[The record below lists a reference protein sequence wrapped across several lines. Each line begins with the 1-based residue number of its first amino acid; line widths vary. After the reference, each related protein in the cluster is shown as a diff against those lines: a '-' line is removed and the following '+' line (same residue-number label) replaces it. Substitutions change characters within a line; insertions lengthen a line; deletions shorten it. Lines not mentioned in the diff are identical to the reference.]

1 MWLLESIYDDVRY
14 ALRMMRSSAGLTAV
28 AILSL
33 ALGIG
38 TTMAIFS
45 VMYALILKPLP
56 VAHPEQLVDV
66 LERADGFDGHSYPE
80 WKELQK
86 RQDIFS
92 GVFAYNYLDTD
103 FKLAEGQEEQKVDGV
118 YVTGD
123 YFTTLGVPAI
133 LGRTLVAS
141 DDQPGAAPVCV
152 IGYGLWRRMYGGSP
166 SAIGR
171 MLVIDGHGFQVVGV
185 APRWFFGV
193 DVGDMLEVFAPLEAE
208 RTFKDYQVQWGRH
221 TPSLDSRATLLGI
234 VGRLKPGVSMSQAD
248 ARLRI
253 LGREVYKAL
262 PSIIDDKTGRPY
274 AMGTF
279 MGRAMPNGTSVP
291 RDTWSETVELLLTMA
306 AAVLLIA
313 CTNLG
318 NLLLARATRRQGEI
332 ATRLALGATRWR
344 LIRQLLTESVALA
357 AAGAAAGLIAAHWG
371 SEMLLSAI
379 SWPDAPTVL
388 DLSWDWE
395 LAAFAVGTT
404 LVCAL
409 LFGPAPAMRATRISL
424 YSAMHNS
431 SSGSATGRIGNRFSN
446 GVLIVAQVTL
456 SMALLVSAGLLVR
469 TLEALLAKDPGYDA
483 KNVLIVGPGTEVSG
497 ESAARQEL
505 VGEELLEN
513 FRALPGVISA
523 SRTAVDSNATV
534 STAIIPQQGGGEFGL
549 RTYQIV
555 VSPGFFQT
563 RRTPMLA
570 GRDFDTADNQASIP
584 VVILSEEAAKE
595 FFPGRNPI
603 GLRYRE
609 KYSGADEQEYSVE
622 VVGVV
627 KDIEYQRPSDTPLRI
642 VYQPVAQCPSCS
654 LGSYELRYAGS
665 LRDLTKRVKSAAEGV
680 DPHLALNFHL
690 LSNEINSVVKRN
702 RVTALLAAFFGLL
715 TAALAMIG
723 VYGVTS
729 YATAQRTREIGVR
742 MALGAQPRNVFR
754 MILGETV
761 AVVLVGVALGVA
773 AGFGAAQ
780 MIRGMLW
787 GVTANDPLSFAGAA
801 CVMMVVAGIAA
812 LLPARRASKA
822 DPMVALR
829 TE

>member
-1 MWLLESIYDDVRY
+1 MRLIESIYEDIRY

-28 AILSL
+28 AVLSL

-38 TTMAIFS
+38 TTVAIFS

-56 VAHPEQLVDV
+56 VMHPEQLVDV
-66 LERADGFDGHSYPE
+66 LERSDGFDGHSYPE

-103 FKLAEGQEEQKVDGV
+103 FKLMEGQEEQRVDGA

-133 LGRTLVAS
+133 LGRTLVAA

-152 IGYGLWRRMYGGSP
+152 IGYGLWKRMYGGSR
-166 SAIGR
+166 SVIGR

-193 DVGDMLEVFAPLEAE
+193 DVGDAIEEVFAPLEAE
-208 RTFKDYQVQWGRH
+208 RTFKDYQMQWGRH
-221 TPSLDSRATLLGI
+221 TPPLDSPATLSFI
-234 VGRLKPGVSMSQAD
+234 VGRLKPGVSVSQAD

-253 LGREVYKAL
+253 LGREVYNAL
-262 PSIIDDKTGRPY
+262 PPHIDDRTGRPFPM
-274 AMGTF
+274 ALS
-279 MGRAMPNGTSVP
+279 GRAVPNGLSIA
-291 RDTWSETVELLLTMA
+291 RETWSETVVLLLTMA
-306 AAVLLIA
+306 AALLLIA

-357 AAGAAAGLIAAHWG
+357 AAGAVAGLIAAHWG

-379 SWPDAPTVL
+379 SWPDEPTVL
-388 DLSWDWE
+388 DLSWDWK
-395 LAAFAVGTT
+395 LVAFAVGTT
-404 LVCAL
+404 LLCAL
-409 LFGPAPAMRATRISL
+409 LFGLAPAVRATRISL

-431 SSGSATGRIGNRFSN
+431 SSGSATGKIRNRFSN
-446 GVLIVAQVTL
+446 RVLIVAQVTL
-456 SMALLVSAGLLVR
+456 SMALLASAGLLVR
-469 TLEALLAKDPGYDA
+469 TLEALMAKDPGYDA
-483 KNVLIVGPGTEVSG
+483 KNVLTVGPGTAVSS
-497 ESAARQEL
+497 ENAARQEL

-523 SRTAVDSNATV
+523 SRSAVDSNAMDT
-534 STAIIPQQGGGEFGL
+534 TAIIPQPGGSEFRL
-549 RTYQIV
+549 HIYQII

-563 RRTPMLA
+563 RRTPILM
-570 GRDFDTADNQASIP
+570 GRDFGAGDNKGSIS

-595 FFPGRNPI
+595 FFAGKNPV
-603 GLRYRE
+603 GLRFQE
-609 KYSGADEQEYSVE
+609 KNVGVDGQEHFVE

-627 KDIEYQRPSDTPLRI
+627 KDIDYQRPSDVPLRI
-642 VYQPVAQCPSCS
+642 VYEPVAQCSSCGV
-654 LGSYELRYAGS
+654 GSYELRYAGA
-665 LRDLTKRVKSAAEGV
+665 LPDLMKRAKSAAAGV
-680 DPHLALNFHL
+680 DTHLALNFHL
-690 LSNEINSVVKRN
+690 LSDQINGVVKRN
-702 RVTALLAAFFGLL
+702 RVTALLAMFFGLL

-729 YATAQRTREIGVR
+729 YATSQRTREIGIR
-742 MALGAQPRNVFR
+742 MTLGAQPGDVFR
-754 MILGETV
+754 MILGETIT
-761 AVVLVGVALGVA
+761 VVFVGVALGVA
-773 AGFGAAQ
+773 AGLGAAQ
-780 MIRGMLW
+780 TIRGMLW
-787 GVTANDPLSFAGAA
+787 GVTASDPLTFVSAG
-801 CVMMVVAGIAA
+801 CVMLLVAGVAA
-812 LLPARRASKA
+812 FLPARRASKA
-822 DPMVALR
+822 DPMIALR
-829 TE
+829 FE